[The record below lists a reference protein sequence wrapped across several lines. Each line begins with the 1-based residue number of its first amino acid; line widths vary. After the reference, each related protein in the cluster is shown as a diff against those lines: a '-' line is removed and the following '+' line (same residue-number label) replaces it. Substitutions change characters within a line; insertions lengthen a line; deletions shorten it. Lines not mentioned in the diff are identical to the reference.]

1 MLRHNCIP
9 DWLRRAPPPAAP
21 GCNTSF
27 TRMLY
32 YLAMWYPRAVDRF
45 PADFLAFE
53 AARAG
58 CALACPYSSSDEFE
72 AAIIRS
78 KLDAGVYGPKRR
90 RRHLLYAGIA
100 AGALILVLLML

>member
-9 DWLRRAPPPAAP
+9 DWLRRAPLPAAP
-21 GCNTSF
+21 GCNRSF

-32 YLAMWYPRAVDRF
+32 YLAMWYPRAVHRCS
-45 PADFLAFE
+45 ADFLAFE

-90 RRHLLYAGIA
+90 RRHLLYAA
-100 AGALILVLLML
+100 AGALMLVLLML